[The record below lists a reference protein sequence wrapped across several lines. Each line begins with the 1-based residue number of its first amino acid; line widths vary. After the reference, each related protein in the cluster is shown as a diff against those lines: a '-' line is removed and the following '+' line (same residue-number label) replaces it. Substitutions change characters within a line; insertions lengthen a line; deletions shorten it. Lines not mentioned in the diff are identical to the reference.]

1 MVDLFPLPADEIR
14 EGLYSVIAG
23 ALAGGAPDPSWVAVD
38 DGSGSWVVEAS
49 TRPSAE
55 RARGVVAVSSEDALV
70 KAQLLGV
77 GGAFWLPPSS
87 LGALEAF
94 STAGSAEAP
103 VALDAAA
110 LELLD
115 GRTPIQV
122 VSFVDRRFWRSQV
135 GDHVLENLTSNLAI
149 ALEAPAAILRWPA
162 LVVADRDPGE
172 IVTAW
177 EELASKR
184 ETIGPSISVL
194 SLESKALESS
204 LLDGAYAA
212 LAGGSSIMESPGQ
225 VPPQPIH
232 ELPHGR
238 RVGSWLIRNDQKPE
252 EGGWVATPIEAGA
265 ARCRWQLE
273 GSEFFGTVAEV
284 LGSEEVA
291 SVEGAVAVRV
301 PGWASRGLRP
311 GSPAGLLVARIAEA
325 ASRRGLPLWIPN
337 VDQEG
342 LRLVLGLPGTI
353 WVDGPAV
360 PK

>member
-1 MVDLFPLPADEIR
+1 
-14 EGLYSVIAG
+14 VIAG

-55 RARGVVAVSSEDALV
+55 RARGVVAVSSEDSLV

-77 GGAFWLPPSS
+77 GGALWLPPSS

-94 STAGSAEAP
+94 STALSAEAP

-122 VSFVDRRFWRSQV
+122 VSIVDRRFWRSQV
-135 GDHVLENLTSNLAI
+135 GDRVLENLITELAI

-162 LVVADRDPGE
+162 LVVADRDPGQ

-184 ETIGPSISVL
+184 GTIGPSVNVL
-194 SLESKALESS
+194 SLEPKALEGG

-212 LAGGSSIMESPGQ
+212 LAGSSSTTESPGQ

-238 RVGSWLIRNDQKPE
+238 RVGWWLIRNDQKPE
-252 EGGWVATPIEAGA
+252 EEGWVATPVEAGA
-265 ARCRWQLE
+265 ARCRWQ
-273 GSEFFGTVAEV
+273 
-284 LGSEEVA
+284 
-291 SVEGAVAVRV
+291 VEGGPRKRRGRGRRGGRGRSRSGMGFAPCAVGEPRRTAGHSNRRGRLAPRPAAVDPER
-301 PGWASRGLRP
+301 RP
-311 GSPAGLLVARIAEA
+311 GGAAARSHPAGCHLGRRPCGAELRNARSAE
-325 ASRRGLPLWIPN
+325 RRRRDSL
-337 VDQEG
+337 
-342 LRLVLGLPGTI
+342 
-353 WVDGPAV
+353 
-360 PK
+360 